1 MRQIGISG
9 ERSKRPNHKLG
20 RAIDLG
26 LPVRHQKRSPPGVEK
41 CAGEPRQSLRTGPVP
56 GRRVA
61 GREHHPLGI
70 ELELGGLARR
80 EKPIIERGRII
91 RQRENKC
98 RFGIQLGELGD
109 FTRKQAMGCEVDD
122 AIVLEPSLL
131 NAALSGLRKGD
142 RLAVMTSGQ
151 TKENCKGRLVADLS
165 GDFDILRTADQR

>member
-1 MRQIGISG
+1 VRQIGISG
-9 ERSKRPNHKLG
+9 ERSKRPNHELG

-26 LPVRHQKRSPPGVEK
+26 LPVRHQKRSPPGIEK

-61 GREHHPLGI
+61 GREHHPVGI

-98 RFGIQLGELGD
+98 RFGIQFGELGD
-109 FTRKQAMGCEVDD
+109 FTRKQTMGCEVDD

-131 NAALSGLRKGD
+131 NAGLS
-142 RLAVMTSGQ
+142 
-151 TKENCKGRLVADLS
+151 C
-165 GDFDILRTADQR
+165 LRTKDDVSRLTEVTRLSSNCSV